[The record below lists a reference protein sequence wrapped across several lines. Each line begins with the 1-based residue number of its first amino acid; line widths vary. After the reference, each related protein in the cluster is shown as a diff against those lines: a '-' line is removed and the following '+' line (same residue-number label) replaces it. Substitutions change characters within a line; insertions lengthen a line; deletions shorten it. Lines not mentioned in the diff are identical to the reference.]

1 MGNPIV
7 GQSQTTK
14 TKDPVRTEKNL
25 ISVKEEVKIRV
36 NAEMEQAGKKKE
48 TMDRK
53 SKPPINQ
60 ELLAKRK
67 AEEET

>member
-1 MGNPIV
+1 MDNPIV
-7 GQSQTTK
+7 GQSQAKK

>member
-1 MGNPIV
+1 M
-7 GQSQTTK
+7 K
-14 TKDPVRTEKNL
+14 TKDAVRTEKKL
-25 ISVKEEVKIRV
+25 ISVKEEVKIQV

>member
-1 MGNPIV
+1 MDNPIV

-14 TKDPVRTEKNL
+14 TKGPVRTEKNS
-25 ISVKEEVKIRV
+25 ISVKEEVKIQV

>member
-1 MGNPIV
+1 M
-7 GQSQTTK
+7 K
-14 TKDPVRTEKNL
+14 TKDPVRTEKKL
-25 ISVKEEVKIRV
+25 ISVKEEVKIQV

-53 SKPPINQ
+53 SKPPRNQ

-67 AEEET
+67 AEEEA

>member
-1 MGNPIV
+1 MDNRIV